1 MKIENIKTS
10 KNVKVENIE
19 PFKNVKTSKNVLS
32 KHTSFIIFAE
42 LVHNQNGCGIIMGL
56 NKVQSLGSG
65 I

>member
-1 MKIENIKTS
+1 MKIDAFQCHEEARKCTL
-10 KNVKVENIE
+10 KAYL
-19 PFKNVKTSKNVLS
+19 VL
-32 KHTSFIIFAE
+32 IFAE